1 MPPTIKDIAREA
13 GVSIATVSRTINGED
28 GVGPKTRERIQA
40 IARRLNY
47 FPNLSARSLVA
58 RRPNAIGIVIPRT
71 SEFAFSNPYYSE
83 ILKGIEKKTRESGH
97 YLVFSF
103 AEEECYARMVQHQL
117 AAGVIVLANRMDDP
131 RVEEAWRMKIPL
143 VLIPGNSR
151 QPGIPS
157 VDVDNRDAAC
167 QAVRHLVHLGH
178 RRIAFINGPA
188 NSKYSLERLDGYRKG
203 LKENGLTLQKGWVLG
218 SDFTQQGGY
227 EGMKKLLSLQ
237 APPTAVLVI
246 NDFSAMGALRA
257 ARELGWRVP
266 KDISIVGFGDI
277 PFSSMADP
285 PLTTIRE
292 PFQQMGMEAAGILLN
307 RVSGKKHAYRHR
319 TLSVEL
325 VIRDSTAPPPKKRR
339 NGR

>member
-1 MPPTIKDIAREA
+1 MPPTIKDIARKA
-13 GVSIATVSRTINGED
+13 GVSIATVSRSINGED
-28 GVGPKTRERIQA
+28 GVGPETRERIQA

-47 FPNLSARSLVA
+47 FPNLSARGLVA

-103 AEEECYARMVQHQL
+103 SEEDCYARMVQHQL

-143 VLIPGNSR
+143 LLIPGNSR
-151 QPGIPS
+151 QPAIPS
-157 VDVDNRDAAC
+157 VDVDNMDGAY
-167 QAVRHLVHLGH
+167 QAVSHLVHLGH

-203 LKENGLTLQKGWVLG
+203 LKKNSLPLQKGWVLG

-257 ARELGWRVP
+257 AREIGWRVP
-266 KDISIVGFGDI
+266 KDISIVGFGDV
-277 PFSSMADP
+277 PFSSMTDP

-292 PFQQMGMEAAGILLN
+292 PFQQMGMEAAGILLD
-307 RVSGKKHAYRHR
+307 RVSGKRHASRHR
-319 TLSVEL
+319 ILSVEL

>member
-28 GVGPKTRERIQA
+28 GVGLETRERILA
-40 IARRLNY
+40 ISRRLNY
-47 FPNLSARSLVA
+47 FPNLSARGLVA

-97 YLVFSF
+97 FLVFSF
-103 AEEECYARMVQHQL
+103 AEEDSYARMVQHQL

-143 VLIPGNSR
+143 VLIPGNPR

-157 VDVDNRDAAC
+157 VDVDNLDGAC
-167 QAVRHLVHLGH
+167 QAVRHLVHLEH

-203 LKENGLTLQKGWVLG
+203 LKKNGLTVQEGWVLG

-227 EGMKKLLSLQ
+227 EGMKKLLSLH

-257 ARELGWRVP
+257 AKEIGWRVP
-266 KDISIVGFGDI
+266 EDISIVGFGDV
-277 PFSSMADP
+277 PFSSMTDP

-292 PFQQMGMEAAGILLN
+292 PFPQMGMEAAGILLN
-307 RVSGKKHAYRHR
+307 MVGGKKHADRHR
-319 TLSVEL
+319 ILSVEL

-339 NGR
+339 NG

>member
-28 GVGPKTRERIQA
+28 GVGPETRERIQT

-47 FPNLSARSLVA
+47 FPNLSARGLVA
-58 RRPNAIGIVIPRT
+58 RKPNAIGIVIPRT

-83 ILKGIEKKTRESGH
+83 ILKGIEQKTRESGH

-103 AEEECYARMVQHQL
+103 AEEDCYARMVQHQL
-117 AAGVIVLANRMDDP
+117 AAGIIVLANRMDDP

-157 VDVDNRDAAC
+157 VDVDNLDAAY

-178 RRIAFINGPA
+178 RRIAFINGPV
-188 NSKYSLERLDGYRKG
+188 NSKYSSERLDGYRKG
-203 LKENGLTLQKGWVLG
+203 LKKNGLTPQKGWVLE

-227 EGMKKLLSLQ
+227 QGMKKLLSLQ

-257 ARELGWRVP
+257 AREKGWRIP
-266 KDISIVGFGDI
+266 KDISIVGFGDV
-277 PFSSMADP
+277 PFSSMTDP

-307 RVSGKKHAYRHR
+307 MVSGKKHASRHR
-319 TLSVEL
+319 ILSVEL